1 MLSETLVSIKRDGHS
16 TPCDGSDA
24 ETVHDGAA
32 SQHSAF
38 VHHPCLWK
46 ADSALLAN
54 GSLELATALA
64 KQVIVSGCRSHI
76 QGGIMLSR
84 CPV

>member
-1 MLSETLVSIKRDGHS
+1 MLSETLVSVKRDAHS
-16 TPCDGSDA
+16 TPCAESHA
-24 ETVHDGAA
+24 ETVRDGAV

-54 GSLELATALA
+54 GSLALATALA
-64 KQVIVSGCRSHI
+64 RQLIVSECRSYI
-76 QGGIMLSR
+76 QHGIILSR